1 MADVEYTGTG
11 LVDNKTE
18 GQTGRLVITGRQDEE
33 GVVAP
38 AHLIGVATKM
48 DGSRVKFKS
57 EYYSLCISQ
66 IHIVSV

>member
-18 GQTGRLVITGRQDEE
+18 E
-33 GVVAP
+33 GIMAP
-38 AHLIGVATKM
+38 VHLNGVATKM
-48 DGSRVKFKS
+48 DGTRVKFIS
-57 EYYSLCISQ
+57 EYYSPCISQ